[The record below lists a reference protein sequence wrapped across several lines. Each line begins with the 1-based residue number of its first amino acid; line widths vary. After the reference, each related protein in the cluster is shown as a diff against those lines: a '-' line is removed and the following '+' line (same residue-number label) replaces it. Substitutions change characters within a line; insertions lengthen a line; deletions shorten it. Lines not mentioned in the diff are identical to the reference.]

1 MISTIQSALSIL
13 KYKIVL
19 TVPSVHVCSECS
31 PQQPETHLTQF
42 YFHESQR
49 TERKSSC

>member
-19 TVPSVHVCSECS
+19 TVPSVCSECS
-31 PQQPETHLTQF
+31 PQQTETSLYSFFMNHKEQNEKALA
-42 YFHESQR
+42 
-49 TERKSSC
+49 KVK